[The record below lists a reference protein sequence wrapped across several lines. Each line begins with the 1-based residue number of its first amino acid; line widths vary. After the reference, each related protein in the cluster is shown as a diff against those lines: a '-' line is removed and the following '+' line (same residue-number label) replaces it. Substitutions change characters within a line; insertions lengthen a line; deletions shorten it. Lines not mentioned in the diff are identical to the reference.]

1 MNKWSYN
8 IQKAYK
14 TGGRAAVQVRFSDG
28 ENFFYKT
35 FPVEVASQLETI
47 QMQCEDEVS
56 RITELYMAV
65 DRFSIK

>member
-35 FPVEVASQLETI
+35 FPVETASQLETVELMC
-47 QMQCEDEVS
+47 QDEIA
-56 RITELYMAV
+56 RITELYAAV
-65 DRFSIK
+65 EKFSAK